1 MDTMTTIERKLRHLE
16 QFRGANLRSECEVI
30 DGQLYYTVYS
40 YRTLI
45 AMFTNDRGAVL
56 NKYYSRTTTKH
67 QKLIAT
73 AWRLA
78 GFEVREL
85 EEETV

>member
-1 MDTMTTIERKLRHLE
+1 MDTMNTIERKLRHLE
-16 QFRGANLRSECEVI
+16 QFKSANLRSDAEVI

-45 AMFTNDRGAVL
+45 AMFGNDRGAVVS
-56 NKYYSRTTTKH
+56 KKYSRTTTTH
-67 QKLIAT
+67 QNLIKK
-73 AWRLA
+73 AWSLA

-85 EEETV
+85 EETK